1 MDLLVH
7 FVLGEFAR
15 SFDKVT
21 FPFLV
26 YQLALRVL
34 LGLDPHQHLVLKV
47 FLIMAVYF
55 WACKGASLSLPV
67 AWGSN
72 MAFPGSLSSLSSE
85 ASSVFLGSVQVASEI
100 LWGYKTFRY
109 PL

>member
-1 MDLLVH
+1 MLRSLWEYICTSLDSIPGGGVLDLLVH

-34 LGLDPHQHLVLKV
+34 LGLDPHQHLVL
-47 FLIMAVYF
+47 
-55 WACKGASLSLPV
+55 
-67 AWGSN
+67 
-72 MAFPGSLSSLSSE
+72 
-85 ASSVFLGSVQVASEI
+85 
-100 LWGYKTFRY
+100 
-109 PL
+109 